1 MLIGTLTCRRSEE
14 KLKQARAAL
23 GQAAVHL
30 IRINSLKGD
39 PAAVLGYERI
49 WRLPLPG
56 CLPSGGAGEPPS
68 RPPVPTAVRDSENI
82 NVHVCDTSDPL
93 TKTDQHDSL
102 CFENAAGLRLARDQG
117 SRYVCVYV
125 TLTRVYVADEGAC
138 A

>member
-1 MLIGTLTCRRSEE
+1 MTCRDADRHPLTCRRSEE

-68 RPPVPTAVRDSENI
+68 RPPVPTAVRFSENI
-82 NVHVCDTSDPL
+82 SVHVCDTDDLP

-102 CFENAAGLRLARDQG
+102 CAL
-117 SRYVCVYV
+117 
-125 TLTRVYVADEGAC
+125 
-138 A
+138 